1 MMTQRSSM
9 PQRTTATDRDLD
21 WLLDRLV
28 DQVPG
33 TRHAV
38 VLSDDG
44 LVVSKSEKLVRADA
58 ERLAAIATGQ
68 QSLAR
73 GVGDLFGGG
82 GTRQIIIELAN
93 LWLFISAAGHGTHLA
108 VLADQEVDAEV
119 MAVAMH
125 TLVLQVGRH
134 LGTEARLGPERGER
148 GADAGASLGRRA
160 PR

>member
-1 MMTQRSSM
+1 MAPGPIPV

-28 DQVPG
+28 DEVPG
-33 TRHAV
+33 GRHAI

-44 LVVSKSEKLVRADA
+44 LVISQSGRIDRADA

-73 GVGDLFGGG
+73 GVGAVFDGGG
-82 GTRQIIIELAN
+82 VRQVIVELADI
-93 LWLFISAAGHGTHLA
+93 WLFISAAGRGTHLA
-108 VLADQEVDAEV
+108 VIADQDVDAEV

-125 TLVLQVGRH
+125 TLVLQVGQH
-134 LGTEARLGPERGER
+134 LGTEARVGREHGEG
-148 GADAGASLGRRA
+148 GADGGQPLGRRD
-160 PR
+160 P

>member
-1 MMTQRSSM
+1 MTL
-9 PQRTTATDRDLD
+9 RTTATNSDLD

-33 TRHAV
+33 TRNAI

-44 LVVSKSEKLVRADA
+44 LVVSQSSSIDRVDA

-73 GVGDLFGGG
+73 GVGDVFGGG
-82 GTRQIIIELAN
+82 DRSTRSSSSSVN
-93 LWLFISAAGHGTHLA
+93 SGSSSA
-108 VLADQEVDAEV
+108 
-119 MAVAMH
+119 
-125 TLVLQVGRH
+125 
-134 LGTEARLGPERGER
+134 PP
-148 GADAGASLGRRA
+148 AGARTWRSWRTRRWT

>member
-1 MMTQRSSM
+1 MTQRSSAT
-9 PQRTTATDRDLD
+9 QRTTATDRDLD

-33 TRHAV
+33 TQHAI

-44 LVVSKSEKLVRADA
+44 LVISQSKGIDRADA

-73 GVGDLFGGG
+73 GAGEVFGGG
-82 GTRQIIIELAN
+82 VVHQIIVELTH
-93 LWLFISAAGHGTHLA
+93 LWLFISAAGRGTHLA
-108 VLADQEVDAEV
+108 VVADQEVDAEV

-125 TLVLQVGRH
+125 TLVLQVGHH
-134 LGTEARLGPERGER
+134 LGAETRVDREGGE
-148 GADAGASLGRRA
+148 GGTDAVQPLGRRA